1 MLLFCLL
8 DPVIQFKDLF
18 IEDEIIHL
26 NANLFNQ
33 IFLQKYREYS
43 LDWLDQTE
51 NRPEDT
57 VYSLNYVYTDD
68 IMFLPKKYH
77 AIYQEQRE
85 DITRG

>member
-1 MLLFCLL
+1 M
-8 DPVIQFKDLF
+8 DPVIQFKDAI

-26 NANLFNQ
+26 NANLFNVV
-33 IFLQKYREYS
+33 FLQKYREYT
-43 LDWLDQTE
+43 LNWLDETE
-51 NRPEDT
+51 SRPDDV
-57 VYSLNYVYTDD
+57 VYSLNYVYIDD